1 MKTITFYN
9 VKGGAGKTTSLAL
22 FSLALAELG
31 KTVAILDKDN
41 LQVASRFVDS
51 IDHQNIKHMEAN
63 TKADICL
70 IDTGGG
76 IDPKEV
82 KGYEDASDFMVIP
95 MGLNSLDIGA
105 TAEAIQN
112 LTKPKKA
119 RLLLNKVSTRTQAFK
134 QKNNVLTALK
144 IPALKSFLSLK
155 VSYQYAIGEGWNA
168 LDKRAKDEV
177 LNIVNELNI
186 VK

>member
-1 MKTITFYN
+1 
-9 VKGGAGKTTSLAL
+9 
-22 FSLALAELG
+22 
-31 KTVAILDKDN
+31 
-41 LQVASRFVDS
+41 
-51 IDHQNIKHMEAN
+51 
-63 TKADICL
+63 
-70 IDTGGG
+70 
-76 IDPKEV
+76 
-82 KGYEDASDFMVIP
+82 